1 LSDRAA
7 LIIGLVA
14 GSILRIVQIA
24 TSIGSVDSYFW
35 TRHVQMVEKFGVL
48 RAYHAAQDINHPPF
62 ALEIARLTARLGA
75 LAHLQFFDTF
85 RILQG
90 LADIVTTFALLRLA
104 RRFAPDSAVFIA
116 LAYFLSPAAIFISA
130 FHCNSDPLMVMFIV
144 LAIVAI
150 VEQRPILGGLLIACA
165 AGIKII
171 ALPAIPLLFLACR
184 GKKAKVGFTA
194 VVTIVTAAIFVPG
207 LVVSGMV
214 MVRNIFG
221 YTGWRGGWGL
231 PLILDLIDYV
241 NPHLFSIDAG
251 KIVTPFL
258 IIGAI
263 VLWAAE
269 ARRGVMEESRVPRV
283 IGVLFLLILFFAPGF
298 GVQYLIWILPYPAL
312 LFSRRAAIAL
322 HAIIGVF
329 VFWLY
334 TSWAKEW
341 PWVYAEGANNSA
353 AVGMFGLVAWAA
365 IGVALI
371 AAARAL
377 YRSERAP
384 A

>member
-1 LSDRAA
+1 MLV
-7 LIIGLVA
+7 IGLVA

-35 TRHVQMVEKFGVL
+35 TRHVQMVEQYGVL
-48 RAYHAAQDINHPPF
+48 RAYHAAQVINHPPF
-62 ALEIARLTARLGA
+62 ALEIARLTAHLGA
-75 LAHLQFFDTF
+75 LVHLQFFDAF

-90 LADIVTTFALLRLA
+90 VADIIAMLALLRLA
-104 RRFAPDSAVFIA
+104 RRIAPDSAVFIA

-130 FHCNSDPLMVMFIV
+130 FHCNSDPLMVMFII
-144 LAIVAI
+144 LSILAI
-150 VEQRPILGGLLIACA
+150 VEQRPVLAGLCIACA

-184 GKKAKVGFTA
+184 GKKSKALFTA
-194 VVTIVTAAIFVPG
+194 VVTVVLGAIFIPG

-231 PLILDLIDYV
+231 PLVLDLIDYV
-241 NPHLFSIDAG
+241 NPRLFSIDAA

-258 IIGAI
+258 ILGAI
-263 VLWAAE
+263 ALWTAE
-269 ARRGVMEESRVPRV
+269 ALRARRTGGVPDERVPRV
-283 IGVLFLLILFFAPGF
+283 IGALFLLILFFAPGF
-298 GVQYLIWILPYPAL
+298 GVQYLIWLLPYPAL
-312 LFSRRAAIAL
+312 LFTRRAAIAL
-322 HAIIGVF
+322 HVVIGIF

-334 TSWAKEW
+334 TSWAHEW
-341 PWVYAEGANNSA
+341 PWVYAEGANNSI

-365 IGVALI
+365 IGIAFI
-371 AAARAL
+371 AAVRAL
-377 YRSERAP
+377 LSS
-384 A
+384 